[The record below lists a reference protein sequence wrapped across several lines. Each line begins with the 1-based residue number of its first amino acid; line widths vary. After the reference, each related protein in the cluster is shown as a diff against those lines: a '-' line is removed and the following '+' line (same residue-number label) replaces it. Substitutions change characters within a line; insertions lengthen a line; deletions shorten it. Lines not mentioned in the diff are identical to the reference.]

1 MPTPSTRFAS
11 IGAYFNLKS
20 GDFMRSIVYI
30 GLLACLP
37 GIVNILANAGP
48 ANAQETAVTA
58 GDVDI
63 DEPATLR
70 AFVEYAKTQLDD
82 IADAAELAVVW
93 SSMRLEGDWK
103 SGNTYL
109 IVLNSR
115 GSVLFHADQPD
126 AEGKTLRRI
135 VDARRDST
143 GRNLLRE
150 AAAGGGFVGYYWD
163 DPDVEGDD
171 SGYPKVAY
179 ATQFFSEATN
189 ENLIL
194 VGGFYQDL
202 SDLPAGDPVSAP
214 RPDITAGEVVDRET
228 LKAFVESALK
238 AFSIALE
245 RIGPEKLT
253 TIQEVFRV
261 GGGHW
266 KHGSIYAFV
275 FTTGGYLVFHGAEPE
290 REGRLINFEL
300 EDANGVKIVQEI
312 MKAARAGGGY
322 VEYVWDDPAR
332 DEDGDGALLGDTV
345 GSFKVSYALIHTH
358 LGEEYVIGAG
368 IYRRGPDFDEDG
380 SVGFSDFLLFARHF
394 GLNRND
400 AGFDGLYDLNSDGEI
415 AFEDFVLFSVDF
427 GKRVRSN

>member
-1 MPTPSTRFAS
+1 
-11 IGAYFNLKS
+11 
-20 GDFMRSIVYI
+20 MRSIVYI
-30 GLLACLP
+30 GLLVCLP
-37 GIVNILANAGP
+37 GIFNILADAGP

-58 GDVDI
+58 GDV

-135 VDARRDST
+135 VDARRDSI
-143 GRNLLRE
+143 GKNLLME

-163 DPDVEGDD
+163 DPEMDGDD
-171 SGYPKVAY
+171 SGHPKVAY
-179 ATQFFSEATN
+179 ATQLFSEVTN
-189 ENLIL
+189 ENHIL

-202 SDLPAGDPVSAP
+202 TDLPAGDPVSVP

-228 LKAFVESALK
+228 LKAFVESVLK

-245 RIGPEKLT
+245 RIGLEKLT

-261 GGGHW
+261 EGGHW

-290 REGRLINFEL
+290 REGRLINFDL

-312 MKAARAGGGY
+312 MKAARDGGGY

-345 GSFKVSYALIHTH
+345 GSFKVSYALLHTH
-358 LGEEYVIGAG
+358 LGEEYIIGAG
-368 IYRRGPDFDEDG
+368 IYRSAPDFDEDG

-394 GLNRND
+394 GLNRID

-415 AFEDFVLFSVDF
+415 SFADFVLFSVDF
-427 GKRVRSN
+427 GKRVHSN

>member
-1 MPTPSTRFAS
+1 MSAVFAEVS
-11 IGAYFNLKS
+11 S
-20 GDFMRSIVYI
+20 
-30 GLLACLP
+30 
-37 GIVNILANAGP
+37 
-48 ANAQETAVTA
+48 ANAQETVVTA
-58 GDVDI
+58 GDVKD
-63 DEPATLR
+63 PATLR

-82 IADAAELAVVW
+82 VAAAAELAVIW

-103 SGNTYL
+103 SDNTYL

-126 AEGKTLRRI
+126 VEGKTLRWL
-135 VDARRDST
+135 VDARRDSI
-143 GRNLLRE
+143 GRNFLTE

-171 SGYPKVAY
+171 SGHPKVAY
-179 ATQFFSEATN
+179 ATQFFSEVTD
-189 ENLIL
+189 ENYVL
-194 VGGFYQDL
+194 VGGFYQIL
-202 SDLPAGDPVSAP
+202 PDLPAGDPVSVP

-245 RIGPEKLT
+245 RIGLEKLT

-261 GGGHW
+261 EGGHW

-275 FTTGGYLVFHGAEPE
+275 FTTGGFLVFHGADPE
-290 REGRLINFEL
+290 REGRVINFDL

-312 MKAARAGGGY
+312 MKAAREGGGY
-322 VEYVWDDPAR
+322 VEYVWDDPAV
-332 DEDGDGALLGDTV
+332 DEDGDGELRGDSV
-345 GSFKVSYALIHTH
+345 GSFKVSYALLHTH
-358 LGEEYVIGAG
+358 LGEEYIIGAG

-380 SVGFSDFLLFARHF
+380 SVGFSDFLLFASHF

-415 AFEDFVLFSVDF
+415 AFADFVLFSMDF
-427 GKRVRSN
+427 GKRVHSN